1 MIKRY
6 VASLS
11 LAVLASAAPA
21 WAEWQVADNSG
32 IQFVSIK
39 NNTIGE
45 VSHFDMISG
54 TVGDQGAVEVRVALD
69 SVETNI
75 GIRNDR
81 MKKMLFEVGLYPE
94 AVITAQLSEETMAAV
109 GSSSGAAVPVV
120 LQIDLHGQVVSK
132 DAVLTVSATDAGG
145 FSATTSQ
152 PILLNAAE
160 FNLED
165 GVAALAERR
174 RAQCDQS
181 GDTGD
186 GVTEFHEGR
195 RRVTLTAGRYK
206 PASRS
211 VERSSVW

>member
-6 VASLS
+6 VVSLS

-21 WAEWQVADNSG
+21 WAEWQVADNSSV
-32 IQFVSIK
+32 QFVSIK

-54 TVGDQGAVEVRVALD
+54 TLGDQGAVEVRVALD

-94 AVITAQLSEETMAAV
+94 AVITAQLSPETMAV
-109 GSSSGAAVPVV
+109 LGSSSGSAVPVV
-120 LQIDLHGQVVSK
+120 LKIDLHGQVVSK
-132 DAVLTVSATDAGG
+132 DAVLTVSAAAAGG

-160 FNLED
+160 FDLED
-165 GVAALAERR
+165 GVAAL
-174 RAQCDQS
+174 QS
-181 GDTGD
+181 VAGLNAISRVIP
-186 GVTEFHEGR
+186 VTVSLNFTK
-195 RRVTLTAGRYK
+195 VAA
-206 PASRS
+206 ASP
-211 VERSSVW
+211 

>member
-11 LAVLASAAPA
+11 LAVLASAAPT
-21 WAEWQVADNSG
+21 WAEWQVADTSG

-81 MKKMLFEVGLYPE
+81 M
-94 AVITAQLSEETMAAV
+94 
-109 GSSSGAAVPVV
+109 
-120 LQIDLHGQVVSK
+120 
-132 DAVLTVSATDAGG
+132 
-145 FSATTSQ
+145 
-152 PILLNAAE
+152 
-160 FNLED
+160 
-165 GVAALAERR
+165 
-174 RAQCDQS
+174 
-181 GDTGD
+181 
-186 GVTEFHEGR
+186 
-195 RRVTLTAGRYK
+195 
-206 PASRS
+206 
-211 VERSSVW
+211 

>member
-6 VASLS
+6 VLSLS
-11 LAVLASAAPA
+11 FAALASAAPA
-21 WAEWQVADNSG
+21 WAEWQVADNSR

-94 AVITAQLSEETMAAV
+94 AVITAQLSPETMAV
-109 GSSSGAAVPVV
+109 LGSSSGSAVPVV
-120 LQIDLHGQVVSK
+120 LKIDLHGQVVSK

-165 GVAALAERR
+165 GVAAL
-174 RAQCDQS
+174 QS
-181 GDTGD
+181 VAGLNAISRVIP
-186 GVTEFHEGR
+186 VTVSLNFTK
-195 RRVTLTAGRYK
+195 VAA
-206 PASRS
+206 ASP
-211 VERSSVW
+211 

>member
-11 LAVLASAAPA
+11 VAALVSAAPA
-21 WAEWQVADNSG
+21 WAEWQVADNSS

-45 VSHFDMISG
+45 VSHFDMIAG

-94 AVITAQLSEETMAAV
+94 AVITAQLTPETMAV
-109 GSSSGAAVPVV
+109 LGSSIGAAVPVV

-132 DAVLTVSATDAGG
+132 DAVLTVSATHAGG

-160 FNLED
+160 FDLED
-165 GVAALAERR
+165 GVAAL
-174 RAQCDQS
+174 QS
-181 GDTGD
+181 VAGLNAISRVIP
-186 GVTEFHEGR
+186 VTVSLNFTK
-195 RRVTLTAGRYK
+195 VAA
-206 PASRS
+206 ASP
-211 VERSSVW
+211 

>member
-11 LAVLASAAPA
+11 LAALASAAPA

-94 AVITAQLSEETMAAV
+94 AVITAQLSDEAMAAA

-120 LQIDLHGQVVSK
+120 LHIDLHGQVVSK
-132 DAVLTVSATDAGG
+132 DAVLTVSATDGGG

-165 GVAALAERR
+165 GVAAL
-174 RAQCDQS
+174 QS
-181 GDTGD
+181 VAGLNAISRVIP
-186 GVTEFHEGR
+186 VTVSLNFTK
-195 RRVTLTAGRYK
+195 VAA
-206 PASRS
+206 ASP
-211 VERSSVW
+211 

>member
-1 MIKRY
+1 MIKCY

-45 VSHFDMISG
+45 VSHFEMISG
-54 TVGDQGAVEVRVALD
+54 TIGDQGEVEVRVALD

-94 AVITAQLSEETMAAV
+94 AVITAQMSPETMAV
-109 GSSSGAAVPVV
+109 LGSRSGAAVPVV

-132 DAVLTVSATDAGG
+132 DTVLTVSATDAGG

-160 FNLED
+160 FHLEN
-165 GVAALAERR
+165 GVAALQKVAGLNAISRVIP
-174 RAQCDQS
+174 
-181 GDTGD
+181 
-186 GVTEFHEGR
+186 VTVSLNFMK
-195 RRVTLTAGRYK
+195 VA
-206 PASRS
+206 ASP
-211 VERSSVW
+211 

>member
-11 LAVLASAAPA
+11 LAALASAAPA

-45 VSHFDMISG
+45 ISHFDMISG

-94 AVITAQLSEETMAAV
+94 AVITAQLSEEAMAAA
-109 GSSSGAAVPVV
+109 GSSSRAAVPVV

-165 GVAALAERR
+165 GVAAL
-174 RAQCDQS
+174 QS
-181 GDTGD
+181 VAGLAAISRVIP
-186 GVTEFHEGR
+186 VT
-195 RRVTLTAGRYK
+195 
-206 PASRS
+206 ASLNFTKVAAAS
-211 VERSSVW
+211 P

>member
-6 VASLS
+6 VVSLS
-11 LAVLASAAPA
+11 LAVLASAVPA
-21 WAEWQVADNSG
+21 WAEWQVADNSS

-45 VSHFDMISG
+45 VSHFDMIAG
-54 TVGDQGAVEVRVALD
+54 TVGDQGAVEMRVALD

-94 AVITAQLSEETMAAV
+94 VVITAQLSPETMAV
-109 GSSSGAAVPVV
+109 LGSSSGAVVPVV

-132 DAVLTVSATDAGG
+132 DAVLTVSATDAGR

-160 FNLED
+160 FDLED
-165 GVAALAERR
+165 GVAAL
-174 RAQCDQS
+174 QS
-181 GDTGD
+181 VAGLNAISRVIP
-186 GVTEFHEGR
+186 VTVSLNFTK
-195 RRVTLTAGRYK
+195 VAA
-206 PASRS
+206 ASL
-211 VERSSVW
+211 

>member
-6 VASLS
+6 VLSLS
-11 LAVLASAAPA
+11 FAALASAAPA
-21 WAEWQVADNSG
+21 WAEWQVADNSR

-54 TVGDQGAVEVRVALD
+54 TVDDQGAVEVRVALD

-94 AVITAQLSEETMAAV
+94 AVITAQLSEEAMAAA
-109 GSSSGAAVPVV
+109 GSSSGAYVPVV

-160 FNLED
+160 FDLEN
-165 GVAALAERR
+165 GVAAL
-174 RAQCDQS
+174 QS
-181 GDTGD
+181 VAGLNAISRVIP
-186 GVTEFHEGR
+186 VTVALNF
-195 RRVTLTAGRYK
+195 TKLAA
-206 PASRS
+206 ASL
-211 VERSSVW
+211 

>member
-6 VASLS
+6 VLSLS
-11 LAVLASAAPA
+11 FAALASAAPA
-21 WAEWQVADNSG
+21 WAEWQVADNSR

-39 NNTIGE
+39 NNAIGE

-94 AVITAQLSEETMAAV
+94 AVITAQLSPETMAV
-109 GSSSGAAVPVV
+109 LGSSSGSAVPVV

-152 PILLNAAE
+152 PILLSAAE

-165 GVAALAERR
+165 GVAAL
-174 RAQCDQS
+174 QS
-181 GDTGD
+181 VAGLNAISRVIP
-186 GVTEFHEGR
+186 VTVSLNFTK
-195 RRVTLTAGRYK
+195 VAA
-206 PASRS
+206 ASP
-211 VERSSVW
+211 

>member
-6 VASLS
+6 VASMS
-11 LAVLASAAPA
+11 LMALASVAPA
-21 WAEWQVADNSG
+21 WAEWQVSEDSR

-39 NNTIGE
+39 NSAIGE
-45 VSHFDMISG
+45 VSHFEMISG
-54 TVGDQGAVEVRVALD
+54 TVDDEGAVEIRVALD

-75 GIRNDR
+75 AIRNER

-94 AVITAQLSEETMAAV
+94 AEITAQLSPETMAV
-109 GSSSGAAVPVV
+109 LGSSSGAAVPVV

-160 FNLED
+160 FDLEN
-165 GVAALAERR
+165 GVAAL
-174 RAQCDQS
+174 QS
-181 GDTGD
+181 VAGLNAISRVIP
-186 GVTEFHEGR
+186 VTVSLNFTK
-195 RRVTLTAGRYK
+195 VAA
-206 PASRS
+206 ASP
-211 VERSSVW
+211 

>member
-6 VASLS
+6 VVPLS
-11 LAVLASAAPA
+11 LAALVSAAPA
-21 WAEWQVADNSG
+21 WAEWQVADNSS

-54 TVGDQGAVEVRVALD
+54 TLGDQGAVEVRVALD

-94 AVITAQLSEETMAAV
+94 AVITAQLTPETMAV
-109 GSSSGAAVPVV
+109 LGSTSGAAVPVV

-132 DAVLTVSATDAGG
+132 DAVLTVSATRAGG

-160 FNLED
+160 FDLED
-165 GVAALAERR
+165 GVAAL
-174 RAQCDQS
+174 QS
-181 GDTGD
+181 VAGLNAISR
-186 GVTEFHEGR
+186 VIP
-195 RRVTLTAGRYK
+195 VTLSLNFTKVAA
-206 PASRS
+206 ASP
-211 VERSSVW
+211 

>member
-11 LAVLASAAPA
+11 LAVFASAAPA
-21 WAEWQVADNSG
+21 WAEWQVADNSS

-94 AVITAQLSEETMAAV
+94 AVITAQLSPETVAV
-109 GSSSGAAVPVV
+109 LGSSSGAAVPVV

-132 DAVLTVSATDAGG
+132 DAVLTVSATEVG

-160 FNLED
+160 FDLED
-165 GVAALAERR
+165 GVAAL
-174 RAQCDQS
+174 QS
-181 GDTGD
+181 VAGLNAISRVIP
-186 GVTEFHEGR
+186 VTVSLNFTK
-195 RRVTLTAGRYK
+195 VAA
-206 PASRS
+206 ASP
-211 VERSSVW
+211 

>member
-6 VASLS
+6 VLSLS
-11 LAVLASAAPA
+11 FAALASAAPA
-21 WAEWQVADNSG
+21 WAEWQVADNSR

-94 AVITAQLSEETMAAV
+94 AVITAQLSEEAMAAA
-109 GSSSGAAVPVV
+109 GSSSRAAVPVV

-165 GVAALAERR
+165 GVAAL
-174 RAQCDQS
+174 QS
-181 GDTGD
+181 VAGLNAISRVIP
-186 GVTEFHEGR
+186 VTVSLNFTK
-195 RRVTLTAGRYK
+195 VAA
-206 PASRS
+206 ASP
-211 VERSSVW
+211 

>member
-6 VASLS
+6 VLSLS
-11 LAVLASAAPA
+11 FAALASAAPA
-21 WAEWQVADNSG
+21 WAEWQVADNSR

-54 TVGDQGAVEVRVALD
+54 TVGDQGAVEVRVTLD

-94 AVITAQLSEETMAAV
+94 AVITAQLSEEAMAAA

-160 FNLED
+160 FDLEN
-165 GVAALAERR
+165 GVAAL
-174 RAQCDQS
+174 QS
-181 GDTGD
+181 VAGLNAISRVIP
-186 GVTEFHEGR
+186 VTVALNF
-195 RRVTLTAGRYK
+195 TKLAA
-206 PASRS
+206 PSP
-211 VERSSVW
+211 

>member
-6 VASLS
+6 LVSLFV
-11 LAVLASAAPA
+11 AVLVSAAPA
-21 WAEWQVADNSG
+21 WAEWQVADNSS

-94 AVITAQLSEETMAAV
+94 AEITAQLSPETTAV
-109 GSSSGAAVPVV
+109 LGSSSGAVVPVV

-132 DAVLTVSATDAGG
+132 DAVLTVSATHAGG

-160 FNLED
+160 FDLED
-165 GVAALAERR
+165 GVAAL
-174 RAQCDQS
+174 QS
-181 GDTGD
+181 VAGLNAISRVIP
-186 GVTEFHEGR
+186 VTVSLNFTK
-195 RRVTLTAGRYK
+195 VAA
-206 PASRS
+206 ASP
-211 VERSSVW
+211 

>member
-11 LAVLASAAPA
+11 LAALASAAPA
-21 WAEWQVADNSG
+21 WAEWHVADNSG

-94 AVITAQLSEETMAAV
+94 AVITAQLSPETMAV
-109 GSSSGAAVPVV
+109 LGSSSGSAVPVV
-120 LQIDLHGQVVSK
+120 LQINLHGQVVSK

-165 GVAALAERR
+165 GVAAL
-174 RAQCDQS
+174 QS
-181 GDTGD
+181 VAGLNAISRVIP
-186 GVTEFHEGR
+186 VTVSLNFTK
-195 RRVTLTAGRYK
+195 VAA
-206 PASRS
+206 ASP
-211 VERSSVW
+211 

>member
-21 WAEWQVADNSG
+21 WAEWQVADNSR

-45 VSHFDMISG
+45 TSHFDMISG

-94 AVITAQLSEETMAAV
+94 AVITAQLSDEAMAAA

-132 DAVLTVSATDAGG
+132 DAVITVSATDAGG

-160 FNLED
+160 FELEN
-165 GVAALAERR
+165 GVAAL
-174 RAQCDQS
+174 QS
-181 GDTGD
+181 VAGLNAISRVIP
-186 GVTEFHEGR
+186 VTVALNF
-195 RRVTLTAGRYK
+195 TKAA
-206 PASRS
+206 ASP
-211 VERSSVW
+211 

>member
-11 LAVLASAAPA
+11 LVALASAAPA

-39 NNTIGE
+39 NNVIGE

-94 AVITAQLSEETMAAV
+94 AVITAQLSPETMAV
-109 GSSSGAAVPVV
+109 LGSSSGSAVPVV

-165 GVAALAERR
+165 GVAAL
-174 RAQCDQS
+174 QS
-181 GDTGD
+181 VAGLNAISRVIP
-186 GVTEFHEGR
+186 VTVSLNFTK
-195 RRVTLTAGRYK
+195 VAA
-206 PASRS
+206 ASP
-211 VERSSVW
+211 

>member
-6 VASLS
+6 VVSLS
-11 LAVLASAAPA
+11 VAVLASAAPA
-21 WAEWQVADNSG
+21 WAEWQIADNSG

-39 NNTIGE
+39 NNAIGE

-54 TVGDQGAVEVRVALD
+54 TVGDQGAVKVRVALD

-94 AVITAQLSEETMAAV
+94 AVITAQLTPETMAV
-109 GSSSGAAVPVV
+109 LGSSSGAAVPVV

-145 FSATTSQ
+145 FSATTAQ

-165 GVAALAERR
+165 GVAAL
-174 RAQCDQS
+174 QS
-181 GDTGD
+181 VAGLNAISRVIP
-186 GVTEFHEGR
+186 VTVALNF
-195 RRVTLTAGRYK
+195 TKLAA
-206 PASRS
+206 ASL
-211 VERSSVW
+211 

>member
-6 VASLS
+6 VVSLS
-11 LAVLASAAPA
+11 LAALVSAAPA
-21 WAEWQVADNSG
+21 WAEWQVADNSS

-94 AVITAQLSEETMAAV
+94 AVITAQLSPETMAV
-109 GSSSGAAVPVV
+109 LGSSSGAAVPVV

-132 DAVLTVSATDAGG
+132 DVVLTVSATDAGG
-145 FSATTSQ
+145 FSVTTSQ
-152 PILLNAAE
+152 PILLSAAE
-160 FNLED
+160 FDLED
-165 GVAALAERR
+165 GVAAL
-174 RAQCDQS
+174 QS
-181 GDTGD
+181 VAGLNAISRVIP
-186 GVTEFHEGR
+186 VTVSLNFTK
-195 RRVTLTAGRYK
+195 VAA
-206 PASRS
+206 ASP
-211 VERSSVW
+211 

>member
-11 LAVLASAAPA
+11 LAALASAAPA

-94 AVITAQLSEETMAAV
+94 AVITAQLSEEAMAVV

-165 GVAALAERR
+165 GVAAL
-174 RAQCDQS
+174 QS
-181 GDTGD
+181 VAGLNAIS
-186 GVTEFHEGR
+186 
-195 RRVTLTAGRYK
+195 RVIPVMVSLNFTKVAA
-206 PASRS
+206 ASP
-211 VERSSVW
+211 